1 MNTTITGYLLYLLIA
16 IGLTVWV
23 ARTLHRNGRVFL
35 IEAFHGRTDMAD
47 AVNHLLVVGFYLIN
61 LGFVTL
67 ALRYGTPP
75 TDLPG
80 VILYVSTKV
89 GLAMVVLGGMHF
101 FNLFN
106 FDKMRRKAKRS
117 EAIRLATTD

>member
-1 MNTTITGYLLYLLIA
+1 MNTTILGYLLYLILA

-23 ARTLHRNGRVFL
+23 ARTLHANGRVFL

-47 AVNHLLVVGFYLIN
+47 AVNHLLVVGFYLVN

-67 ALRYGTPP
+67 ALRSGTPP
-75 TDLPG
+75 ATMPD

-89 GLAMVVLGGMHF
+89 GLAMLVLGAMHF

-117 EAIRLATTD
+117 EAAKA